1 MLTITVVVHPRR
13 ISPSTRVGSTVA
25 QLLQPPQPHG
35 ALKNREIGCVRSPS
49 RTGLAAA
56 AGSYTIAT
64 PRGSR
69 RALGQRWIRPPATAA
84 ALKP

>member
-1 MLTITVVVHPRR
+1 MLTIVVLVRPCR

-25 QLLQPPQPHG
+25 QLLQPPHPHG
-35 ALKNREIGCVRSPS
+35 ALKNREIGRVRSPS
-49 RTGLAAA
+49 RTGHVAA

-69 RALGQRWIRPPATAA
+69 RALGQCWIRPPATAA

>member
-1 MLTITVVVHPRR
+1 MLKIVVVVRPRR

-35 ALKNREIGCVRSPS
+35 ALKNREIGRVRSPS
-49 RTGLAAA
+49 RMGLAAA
-56 AGSYTIAT
+56 AIAT

-69 RALGQRWIRPPATAA
+69 RALDPPARNRCRAET
-84 ALKP
+84 LIRDGLG

>member
-1 MLTITVVVHPRR
+1 MLTIDVLVRPCR

-25 QLLQPPQPHG
+25 QLLQSPHPRG
-35 ALKNREIGCVRSPS
+35 ALKNREIGRVRSPS
-49 RTGLAAA
+49 RTGHAAA
-56 AGSYTIAT
+56 AGSYT
-64 PRGSR
+64 SH